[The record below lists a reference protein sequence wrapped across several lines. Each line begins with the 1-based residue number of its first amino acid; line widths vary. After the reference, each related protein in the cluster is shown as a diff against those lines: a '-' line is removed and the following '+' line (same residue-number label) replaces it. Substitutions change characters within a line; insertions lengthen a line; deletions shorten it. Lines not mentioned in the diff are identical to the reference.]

1 MIETLSNSKIPY
13 WRVSKININL
23 LVIKWLLTPIITLL
37 ILSTNA
43 SAIECSKE
51 IKAVTVDDPT
61 VPVEVLSLRVDPL
74 TKCELEVEAKA
85 WVILLREKI
94 KEISS
99 AKVAA
104 YYKKQEI
111 KKAKVIEENLEV
123 IKTAKE
129 SNDSEKVKAADN
141 AAEVAQKEVQAIEKK
156 SNEDTSVQ
164 QAIAVASSKAKDEG
178 KTIALEDNT
187 TKAKTDTKIALD
199 KYATSL
205 TAQRTALLDRFKIV
219 LAEYEAKGGD
229 IKEYNT
235 YIKAVSGITLDVTD
249 VSATWTTISGWLS
262 SAEGGIRW
270 LVNFI
275 KFIVILA
282 VFYVLSLLAGK
293 ATNKLLSK
301 SSSSSSLLG
310 NFLVLAARRIT
321 LVIGFFIGLSALE
334 INIGPVL
341 AIIGAAGFVV
351 AFALQKSLSNFASG
365 ILMLVYR
372 PFDIGDFV
380 NVANTPGKVESMNL
394 LSTQLRTGD
403 NQLVVVPN
411 NSVWDDVIINI
422 TGVSQ
427 RRVDLVFG
435 IGYNDDADKAH
446 LILEEIVSEN
456 ELVLEEPASKVRL
469 HELADSSVNFICRP
483 WVKPED
489 YWDVYWNITREVKR
503 RFDAEGISIPYPQQ
517 DVHIYQEKT

>member
-1 MIETLSNSKIPY
+1 M
-13 WRVSKININL
+13 
-23 LVIKWLLTPIITLL
+23 
-37 ILSTNA
+37 A
-43 SAIECSKE
+43 
-51 IKAVTVDDPT
+51 
-61 VPVEVLSLRVDPL
+61 LRVDPL
-74 TKCELEVEAKA
+74 TKCELEVEAKE
-85 WVILLREKI
+85 WVLLLREKI
-94 KEISS
+94 KEISN

-111 KKAKVIEENLEV
+111 KKTKVIEESLED

-129 SNDSEKVKAADN
+129 SNDNEKIKTAN
-141 AAEVAQKEVQAIEKK
+141 KIAEEAQKEIQAIEKK
-156 SNEDTSVQ
+156 STEDSSVQ
-164 QAIAVASSKAKDEG
+164 QAIAEASSKAKDEG
-178 KTIALEDNT
+178 KTIVPEDKT
-187 TKAKTDTKIALD
+187 SEAKADTKIAID
-199 KYATSL
+199 KYATNL
-205 TAQRTALLDRFKIV
+205 TAQRTALLDRFKVI

-235 YIKAVSGITLDVTD
+235 YIKAVSGIQLDVTD

-282 VFYVLSLLAGK
+282 VFYVLSLVAGK
-293 ATNKLLSK
+293 ATNRLLSK

-380 NVANTPGKVESMNL
+380 NVAGTPGKVESMNL
-394 LSTQLRTGD
+394 LSTQLRTSD

-422 TGVSQ
+422 TGITQ
-427 RRVDLVFG
+427 RRIDLVFG
-435 IGYNDDADKAH
+435 IGYKDDADKAQQ
-446 LILEEIVSEN
+446 ILEEIVAAN
-456 ELVLEEPASKVRL
+456 ELVLVEPEVKVRL

-489 YWDVYWNITREVKR
+489 YWEVYWDITREVKR

-517 DVHIYQEKT
+517 DIHIYQEAVEK